1 MTAADGEPDDR
12 PRVIEIPGT
21 DPRLVIALAE
31 LSFTYSR
38 SGGPGGQHVNKTE
51 TRVELQFD
59 VAHSPS
65 LDERQRS
72 LLLARLGSRIDKEG
86 VLHVVSGS
94 TRSQADNRAAAIER
108 FKLLVQHALHET
120 RPRVA
125 TKPSASARRRRLEK
139 KRQRGTFKRL
149 RGRVDRDEE

>member
-1 MTAADGEPDDR
+1 MTTAEVEPDDR
-12 PRVIEIPGT
+12 ARVIGVAGLLIPV
-21 DPRLVIALAE
+21 DE
-31 LSFTYSR
+31 LSFSYSR

-65 LDERQRS
+65 LDEQQRAR
-72 LLLARLGSRIDKEG
+72 LLARLGSRIDKQG
-86 VLHVVSGS
+86 ILHVVAGS

-108 FKLLVQHALHET
+108 FKLLVQHALREQ

-125 TKPSASARRRRLEK
+125 TRPNAAARRRRLAE
-139 KRQRGTFKRL
+139 KRQRGEIKRR
-149 RGRVDRDEE
+149 RGRVERDEE